1 MKEFCQRYQNNSELK
16 SRMENINGNP
26 STDEERILL
35 QNYKTMM
42 LELKRIKEETE
53 NKTKNLMEELSIL
66 SLIK

>member
-1 MKEFCQRYQNNSELK
+1 
-16 SRMENINGNP
+16 MENINGNP